1 MRHGEI
7 SGEFQRHEFDCE
19 KILAAALHSSKSVGA
34 DVRRLSLNL
43 NAKKQTKDQSLLT
56 SAATKTG
63 MLRLLDLAPVAL
75 FAVVLLAFGLMS
87 NKFLTAANFTQ
98 ILVQSSSTAVVAVG
112 MTFVLLTAGVDLSV
126 GAIMFVGA
134 GLAGKM
140 ALAGQPLTLCLLTM
154 LGVGLLG
161 GAVNA
166 LLVTRCKLVAFIAT
180 LATLYIGRGVG
191 RWITQTR
198 AMNLPD
204 AFLALGSAKWLGVP
218 LPLWIAGTVILF
230 AQLVLSNTPFG
241 RQLYALGNNAEAA
254 KKAGLRTPRLLATVY
269 IICGTC
275 AGLGGILALS
285 QLGSVSPK
293 FGELYE
299 FDAITASVLGGTSL
313 FGGRGKVFPGT
324 VLGAV
329 LLKSIF
335 NGLVIVQADPYLY
348 PLITSAIIFVAV
360 LLDSLRRAAQAR
372 WNTRQI
378 YAASDGS

>member
-1 MRHGEI
+1 MSNPNSRPLL
-7 SGEFQRHEFDCE
+7 R
-19 KILAAALHSSKSVGA
+19 AL
-34 DVRRLSLNL
+34 DF
-43 NAKKQTKDQSLLT
+43 
-56 SAATKTG
+56 
-63 MLRLLDLAPVAL
+63 APLAL
-75 FAVVLLAFGLMS
+75 FAVVLLVFSAMS
-87 NKFLTAANFTQ
+87 DKFLTLDNFPQ

-126 GAIMFVGA
+126 GAIMFIGA

-140 ALAGQPLTLCLLTM
+140 ALDGQPLALCLLVM
-154 LGVGLLG
+154 LGVGLIG

-166 LLVTRCKLVAFIAT
+166 LLITRLKLVAFIAT
-180 LATLYIGRGVG
+180 LATLYIGRGTG

-204 AFLALGSAKWLGVP
+204 SFLALGSAKWLGVP
-218 LPLWIAGTVILF
+218 LPLWIAGAVILL
-230 AQLVLSNTPFG
+230 AQLILANTPFG

-254 KKAGLRTPRLLATVY
+254 RKAGLNTTRLLAAVY
-269 IICGTC
+269 VICGLC

-299 FDAITASVLGGTSL
+299 FDAITAAVLGGTSL

-348 PLITSAIIFVAV
+348 PLITSAIIFLAV
-360 LLDSLRRAAQAR
+360 LLDSMRSELITKLNRRQVR
-372 WNTRQI
+372 LEGR
-378 YAASDGS
+378 

>member
-1 MRHGEI
+1 MI
-7 SGEFQRHEFDCE
+7 
-19 KILAAALHSSKSVGA
+19 
-34 DVRRLSLNL
+34 
-43 NAKKQTKDQSLLT
+43 
-56 SAATKTG
+56 
-63 MLRLLDLAPVAL
+63 RLLNFAPVAL
-75 FAVVLLAFGLMS
+75 FGVVLLVFGLMS
-87 NKFLTAANFTQ
+87 DKFLTADNFTQ

-134 GLAGKM
+134 GIAGRM
-140 ALAGQPLTLCLLTM
+140 ALAGQPLPLCLLVM

-166 LLVTRCKLVAFIAT
+166 LLVTRLKLVAFIAT

-204 AFLALGSAKWLGVP
+204 SFLALGSMKWLGTP
-218 LPLWIAGTVILF
+218 LPLWIAGTVILA

-241 RQLYALGNNAEAA
+241 RQLYALGHNAEAA
-254 KKAGLRTPRLLATVY
+254 KKAGLRTTRLLASVY
-269 IICGTC
+269 ILCGLC

-299 FDAITASVLGGTSL
+299 FDAITAAVLGGTSL
-313 FGGRGKVFPGT
+313 FGGRGNAFPGT

-329 LLKSIF
+329 LLKTIF

-348 PLITSAIIFVAV
+348 PLITSGIIFVAV
-360 LLDSLRRAAQAR
+360 LLDSLRRVAQAR
-372 WNTRQI
+372 WNMRRI
-378 YAASDGS
+378 YAAPG

>member
-1 MRHGEI
+1 M
-7 SGEFQRHEFDCE
+7 S
-19 KILAAALHSSKSVGA
+19 APNSKPF
-34 DVRRLSLNL
+34 
-43 NAKKQTKDQSLLT
+43 
-56 SAATKTG
+56 
-63 MLRLLDLAPVAL
+63 LRLLDFAPVAL
-75 FAVVLLAFGLMS
+75 FAAVLLVFGLMS
-87 NKFLTAANFTQ
+87 DKFLTVANLLQ
-98 ILVQSSSTAVVAVG
+98 VLVQASSTAVVATG

-140 ALAGQPLTLCLLTM
+140 ALGGQPLPLCLLVM

-166 LLVTRCKLVAFIAT
+166 LLVTRLKLVAFIAT
-180 LATLYIGRGVG
+180 LATLYIGRGTG

-204 AFLALGSAKWLGVP
+204 SFLALGSAKWLGVP
-218 LPLWIAGTVILF
+218 LPLWIAGAVILV
-230 AQLVLSNTPFG
+230 AQLVLTHTPFG

-254 KKAGLRTPRLLATVY
+254 KKAGLRTTRLLASVY
-269 IICGTC
+269 ILSGLC
-275 AGLGGILALS
+275 AGIGGILALS

-299 FDAITASVLGGTSL
+299 FDAITAAVLGGTSL

-348 PLITSAIIFVAV
+348 PLITSAIIFLAV
-360 LLDSLRRAAQAR
+360 LIDGLRCRLIDR
-372 WNTRQI
+372 MERRKVF
-378 YAASDGS
+378 GS

>member
-1 MRHGEI
+1 M
-7 SGEFQRHEFDCE
+7 
-19 KILAAALHSSKSVGA
+19 
-34 DVRRLSLNL
+34 
-43 NAKKQTKDQSLLT
+43 
-56 SAATKTG
+56 SAPNCKPL
-63 MLRLLDLAPVAL
+63 LRLLDYAPFAL
-75 FAVVLLAFGLMS
+75 FAVVLLVFGLLS
-87 NKFLTAANFTQ
+87 DKFFTADNLTQ
-98 ILVQSSSTAVVAVG
+98 ILVQSASTAIVATG

-140 ALAGQPLTLCLLTM
+140 ALAGRPLPLCLLVM
-154 LGVGLLG
+154 VGVGLLG

-166 LLVTRCKLVAFIAT
+166 LLVTRFKLVAFIAT
-180 LATLYIGRGVG
+180 LATLYIGRGTG

-204 AFLALGSAKWLGVP
+204 SFLALGSAKWLGVP
-218 LPLWIAGTVILF
+218 LPLWIAGTIILV
-230 AQLVLSNTPFG
+230 AQLVLTNTPFG
-241 RQLYALGNNAEAA
+241 RQLYALGNNTEAA
-254 KKAGLRTPRLLATVY
+254 KKAGLRTTRLLTTVY
-269 IICGTC
+269 VICGIC

-299 FDAITASVLGGTSL
+299 FDAITAAVLGGTSL

-360 LLDSLRRAAQAR
+360 LLDSLRRSAQAH
-372 WNTRQI
+372 WNTRRI
-378 YAASDGS
+378 YSAPDAR

>member
-1 MRHGEI
+1 M
-7 SGEFQRHEFDCE
+7 
-19 KILAAALHSSKSVGA
+19 
-34 DVRRLSLNL
+34 
-43 NAKKQTKDQSLLT
+43 
-56 SAATKTG
+56 SASNSRPL
-63 MLRLLDLAPVAL
+63 LRLLDFAPVAL
-75 FAVVLLAFGLMS
+75 FTVVLLVLGLLS
-87 NKFLTAANFTQ
+87 DKFLTVANFTQ
-98 ILVQSSSTAVVAVG
+98 ILVQSSSTTVVAVG
-112 MTFVLLTAGVDLSV
+112 MTYVLLTAGVDLSV

-140 ALAGQPLTLCLLTM
+140 ALGGQPLPLCLLVM
-154 LGVGLLG
+154 LGVGLIG

-166 LLVTRCKLVAFIAT
+166 LLVTRLRLVAFIAT

-204 AFLALGSAKWLGVP
+204 SFLALGSAKWLGVP
-218 LPLWIAGTVILF
+218 VPLWIAGAVILL
-230 AQLVLSNTPFG
+230 AQLVLSHTPFG

-254 KKAGLRTPRLLATVY
+254 KKAGLRTTRLLTAVY
-269 IICGTC
+269 VICGGC

-299 FDAITASVLGGTSL
+299 FDAITAAVLGGTSL

-348 PLITSAIIFVAV
+348 PLITSAIIFLAV
-360 LLDSLRRAAQAR
+360 LLDSLRCRLIDR
-372 WNTRQI
+372 MERRKI
-378 YAASDGS
+378 FGS

>member
-1 MRHGEI
+1 
-7 SGEFQRHEFDCE
+7 
-19 KILAAALHSSKSVGA
+19 
-34 DVRRLSLNL
+34 
-43 NAKKQTKDQSLLT
+43 
-56 SAATKTG
+56 
-63 MLRLLDLAPVAL
+63 MLRLLDFAPVAL
-75 FAVVLLAFGLMS
+75 FAVVLLVFGLMS
-87 NKFLTAANFTQ
+87 DKFLTAANFTQ

-112 MTFVLLTAGVDLSV
+112 MTFVLITAGVDLSV

-140 ALAGQPLTLCLLTM
+140 ALGGQSLPLCLLVM
-154 LGVGLLG
+154 VGVGWLG
-161 GAVNA
+161 GTINA
-166 LLVTRCKLVAFIAT
+166 LLITRFKLVAFIAT
-180 LATLYIGRGVG
+180 LATLYIGRGMG

-204 AFLALGSAKWLGVP
+204 SFLALGSAKWLGVP
-218 LPLWIAGTVILF
+218 LPLWIAGAVILV

-241 RQLYALGNNAEAA
+241 RHLYALGNNSDAA
-254 KKAGLRTPRLLATVY
+254 KKAGLRTTRLLAAVY
-269 IICGTC
+269 VISGTG

-299 FDAITASVLGGTSL
+299 FDAITAAVLGGTSL

-348 PLITSAIIFVAV
+348 PLITSAIIFAAV
-360 LLDSLRRAAQAR
+360 LLDSTRSRFIARLTHRR
-372 WNTRQI
+372 I
-378 YAASDGS
+378 CLE

>member
-1 MRHGEI
+1 M
-7 SGEFQRHEFDCE
+7 S
-19 KILAAALHSSKSVGA
+19 AP
-34 DVRRLSLNL
+34 
-43 NAKKQTKDQSLLT
+43 T
-56 SAATKTG
+56 SRPL
-63 MLRLLDLAPVAL
+63 LRLLDHAPVAL
-75 FAVVLLAFGLMS
+75 FAVVLFVFGLMS

-140 ALAGQPLTLCLLTM
+140 ALAGQPLPLCLLTM

-166 LLVTRCKLVAFIAT
+166 FLVTRCKLVAFIAT
-180 LATLYIGRGVG
+180 LATLYIGRGIG

-204 AFLALGSAKWLGVP
+204 SFLALGSVKWLGVP
-218 LPLWIAGTVILF
+218 LPLWIAGAVILV
-230 AQLVLSNTPFG
+230 AQLVLTHTPFG

-254 KKAGLRTPRLLATVY
+254 KKAGLNTTRLLAAVY
-269 IICGTC
+269 VLCGAC

-299 FDAITASVLGGTSL
+299 FDAITAAVLGGTSL

-372 WNTRQI
+372 WNTRHI
-378 YAASDGS
+378 YSTPGAS